1 VWLVSV
7 DQLPPL
13 PKGTKRKFQ
22 APTHEVPDINE
33 VKLAP
38 SSSSVTIEDATEDE
52 DGDRTE
58 FAPNGDAD
66 YFAEEDEDGRFL

>member
-1 VWLVSV
+1 M
-7 DQLPPL
+7 
-13 PKGTKRKFQ
+13 
-22 APTHEVPDINE
+22 PDITS

-38 SSSSVTIEDATEDE
+38 SSSSVTIEDV
-52 DGDRTE
+52 GDDKNGERSE

>member
-1 VWLVSV
+1 M
-7 DQLPPL
+7 QLPPL
-13 PKGTKRKFQ
+13 PKGQKRKFE
-22 APTHEVPDINE
+22 APTHEVPDIKS

-38 SSSSVTIEDATEDE
+38 SSSSVTIEDVGDGE
-52 DGDRTE
+52 DGERTE